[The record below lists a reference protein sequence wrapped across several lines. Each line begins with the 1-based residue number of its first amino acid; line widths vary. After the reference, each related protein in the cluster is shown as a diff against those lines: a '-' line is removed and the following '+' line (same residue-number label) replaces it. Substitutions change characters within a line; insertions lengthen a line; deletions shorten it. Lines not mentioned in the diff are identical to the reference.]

1 MRGDRETEVALRRV
15 GIYRH
20 RVPVHMIRAGAQRL
34 ERDAHGI
41 AADPRFALIDASAA
55 RVGHGDRAERWL
67 EALGEPD
74 REVVRRGRDRCAD
87 RRVGMIEMSVGT
99 SGGGH

>member
-1 MRGDRETEVALRRV
+1 
-15 GIYRH
+15 
-20 RVPVHMIRAGAQRL
+20 VPVHMIRAGAQRR

-74 REVVRRGRDRCAD
+74 HEVVRRGRDRCAD
-87 RRVGMIEMSVGT
+87 RRVGMIAVTEPVVLLMDEPFSALANCRDT
-99 SGGGH
+99 AH